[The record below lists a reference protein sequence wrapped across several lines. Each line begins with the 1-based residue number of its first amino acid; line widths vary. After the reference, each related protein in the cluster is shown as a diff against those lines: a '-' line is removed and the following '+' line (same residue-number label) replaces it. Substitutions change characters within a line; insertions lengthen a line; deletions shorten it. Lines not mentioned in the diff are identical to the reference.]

1 MRCASACIERTRCS
15 RRLFP
20 FRLLR
25 AVFHY
30 LNFFS
35 LMYTRKPL
43 TSASGPKVEADWKN
57 ILVQGKRID
66 AEKALREARAVHGV
80 SSLVPADWQLVRRS
94 PHGAEQV
101 LETSV
106 ASYDIGADGA
116 VVYTNGR
123 GVFAIEQDGVTR

>member
-1 MRCASACIERTRCS
+1 MPSYAPKNVDAL
-15 RRLFP
+15 LFS

-30 LNFFS
+30 
-35 LMYTRKPL
+35 P
-43 TSASGPKVEADWKN
+43 KN

-80 SSLVPADWQLVRRS
+80 PSLVPADWQLVRRS
-94 PHGAEQV
+94 PNGAEQV
-101 LETSV
+101 LATSV

-123 GVFAIEQDGVTR
+123 GVFAIEPMDDEAGGDRGGGE